1 MANVVFC
8 NKVAKCWVE
17 FYNSLNIHKRQTYI
31 CAFNIQFMKK
41 LVGYSIFFVVLT
53 AAFLYFVFAGN
64 DNWKAKLPVISYVK
78 PFSFTNQ
85 DGKKVTLDD
94 LQGKVTV
101 VEYFFTTCKGICPR
115 MNGSL
120 QKVYTEFKDEPDFMI
135 LAHTVEPETDSVAR
149 LKFYADSMH
158 IDTKKWLLVTGRKD
172 SLYNSA
178 RASYLL
184 DDPKNNLEKLEDQ
197 FIHTQFFALVDKKGQ
212 VRGGVYD
219 ALKSDEMKKLSTDI
233 KGLLKENPGP
243 NGFVNSV
250 FSNNPQ

>member
-1 MANVVFC
+1 
-8 NKVAKCWVE
+8 
-17 FYNSLNIHKRQTYI
+17 
-31 CAFNIQFMKK
+31 
-41 LVGYSIFFVVLT
+41 
-53 AAFLYFVFAGN
+53 
-64 DNWKAKLPVISYVK
+64 
-78 PFSFTNQ
+78 
-85 DGKKVTLDD
+85 
-94 LQGKVTV
+94 
-101 VEYFFTTCKGICPR
+101 

-135 LAHTVEPETDSVAR
+135 LAHTVEPETDSVPR
-149 LKFYADSMH
+149 LKFYADSMK

-219 ALKSDEMKKLSTDI
+219 ALKKDEMKKLTTDI